1 MAIEPPNSVSRE
13 KDAKPQRK
21 TPKRINLLGV
31 VLVEAASTF
40 FLFMAFQEIPKHPL
54 KASKYNGS
62 SIYLFNSVS
71 PHLKL

>member
-31 VLVEAASTF
+31 VLVEAAGI
-40 FLFMAFQEIPKHPL
+40 EP
-54 KASKYNGS
+54 ASE
-62 SIYLFNSVS
+62 S
-71 PHLKL
+71 PRQAVLHV